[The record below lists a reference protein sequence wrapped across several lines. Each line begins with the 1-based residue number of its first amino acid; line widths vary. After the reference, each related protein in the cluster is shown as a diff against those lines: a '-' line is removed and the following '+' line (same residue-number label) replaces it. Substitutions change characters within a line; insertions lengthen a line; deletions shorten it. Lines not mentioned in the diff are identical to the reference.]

1 MDVFLLLKPS
11 KRRLLKLRVRFIIGA
26 MVVEAMVVA
35 VVFRVVAVVVWL
47 DEMSF
52 IAVGAVDSEVF
63 GVVGEVSVVVGL
75 VFVVV
80 GVVFGVVGVV
90 FDVVGVV
97 FGVVGVVFG
106 VVGVVFG
113 VVGVVFLVVG
123 VVFGVVGVVFGVVFV
138 VCGVVFVG
146 GGGGLLASTHTL
158 STEPQ
163 LKHHKYLMKKT
174 LFDCYLN
181 VLNITYGKTNNG
193 SSII

>member
-35 VVFRVVAVVVWL
+35 VVFGVVAVVVWL

-63 GVVGEVSVVVGL
+63 GVVGEVFAVVGV

-90 FDVVGVV
+90 F
-97 FGVVGVVFG
+97 GVVGVVLG

-146 GGGGLLASTHTL
+146 GGVGLGASTHTL

-163 LKHHKYLMKKT
+163 LKL
-174 LFDCYLN
+174 LPQG
-181 VLNITYGKTNNG
+181 V
-193 SSII
+193 